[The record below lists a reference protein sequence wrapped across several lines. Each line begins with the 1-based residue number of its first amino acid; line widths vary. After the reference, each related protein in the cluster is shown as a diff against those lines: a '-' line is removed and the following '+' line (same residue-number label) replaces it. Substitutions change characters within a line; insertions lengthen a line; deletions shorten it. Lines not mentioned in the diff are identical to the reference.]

1 MAFRFGS
8 DKIRIA
14 GALAGVLV
22 LAAAISYGL
31 AWTQW
36 HSVAKDDQVAEDDQV
51 TSAITRL
58 KAGDAPTREAAKEEL
73 LKQGSTAVG
82 PLIAALEELSL
93 NPKPHFDLGNEA
105 ESARALRRH
114 DDLPVNERDPSEGL
128 MIDITWRLKT
138 DMIELLGRLHDKT
151 AVPLLIKLTA
161 QEMHTSQNE
170 YLRPPM
176 KALVEIG
183 ESGVPD
189 ILDAVKSVRSDEAE
203 TLSNCCPNMTGKQR
217 ELMLD
222 LQEEIM
228 VARLAIVL
236 GEIRDPRALPTLQ
249 ELIAPPKS
257 RHPYASLYVKQAIEN
272 IENGPK

>member
-1 MAFRFGS
+1 MAFRFAS
-8 DKIRIA
+8 DKIRIT

-22 LAAAISYGL
+22 LATAISYGL

-36 HSVAKDDQVAEDDQV
+36 HSVAEDDQV

-58 KAGDAPTREAAKEEL
+58 RSGDASTREAAKEEL
-73 LKQGSTAVG
+73 LKQGPSAVRA
-82 PLIAALEELSL
+82 LIAALEEFSL
-93 NPKPHFDLGNEA
+93 NPKPHFDLGNEV
-105 ESARALRRH
+105 EGARALRRH

-138 DMIELLGRLHDKT
+138 DMIELLGRLGDKR
-151 AVPLLIKLTA
+151 AVPLLIKVTR

-189 ILDAVKSVRSDEAE
+189 ILDAVKSVRSDESE
-203 TLSNCCPNMTGKQR
+203 TLSNCCPNLTGKQR
-217 ELMLD
+217 EVTLD

-228 VARLAIVL
+228 IARLAIVL
-236 GEIRDPRALPTLQ
+236 GEIRDPRALPTLE
-249 ELIAPPKS
+249 ELIAPPKG
-257 RHPYASLYVKQAIEN
+257 RHAYASLYVRRAIEK
-272 IENGPK
+272 IENGPE